1 MSKKMMLLALA
12 VVSAAVFVLPAAA
25 SAAEN
30 HIEGVT
36 AFTGSAG
43 AGTLAA
49 TGEPTITCDSTDI
62 NKGVVSAG
70 GTTGTMELDFT
81 GCHTA
86 VFGITAACK
95 TEGAP
100 LNNTILSS
108 GTFHMITLP
117 NKEAGIL
124 VTPVTTTIVCAGI
137 SKITVEGNLIGTIT
151 KPACNAA
158 ATNTMLIDFSATGST
173 QNLLEYTGVKYD
185 LTAQTSGGSKVTA
198 GLTSVEDDLVTTGTF
213 VLNCT

>member
-1 MSKKMMLLALA
+1 MSKKIMVLAL
-12 VVSAAVFVLPAAA
+12 VVASAAMFALPAVA

-36 AFTGSAG
+36 KFTGSAP

-49 TGEPTITCDSTDI
+49 TGEPTITCDSADI
-62 NKGVVSAG
+62 ENGVVNAG
-70 GTTGTMELDFT
+70 GTTGTMGLDFT
-81 GCHTA
+81 GCHTS
-86 VFGITAACK
+86 VFGFTAACK
-95 TEGAP
+95 TESAP
-100 LNNTILSS
+100 LSNTILSS

-117 NKEAGIL
+117 NKEPGIL
-124 VTPVTTTIVCAGI
+124 VTPVPTTIVCAGI

-158 ATNTMLIDFSATGST
+158 ATNTMLIDFAATGST

-185 LTAQTSGGSKVTA
+185 LTAQTSGGSKLTA
-198 GLTSVEDDLVTTGTF
+198 GLTSPEDDIVTTGTF